1 VIDDATLVRQAI
13 DGGPEAFEPIV
24 AKYQDAVFGVA
35 LSRLADF
42 HAAEDVAQGVFVE
55 AYRQLGRLRDPHRLG
70 AWLRTITI
78 HHSIELLRKKRET
91 TDADA
96 MARVTDA
103 ADGPVD
109 EFHRQDLRE
118 QVMAAVARLSGPQRE
133 TVTLFYMNGY
143 SQSDVAAI
151 QGVPLGTVKR
161 RLHDARKRLQKEM
174 LTMVEDVLKSES
186 PDEDFATRVFEVLS
200 RYRPRGEK
208 PKMPWR
214 EIHAELK
221 RIGSRGADGF
231 ARALESPHSPTR
243 ILAMSLINRCEAD
256 DTREFVIELL
266 KKGLTDTSKK
276 VRRNAVD
283 AILRIDVSDERRR
296 SELTP
301 MVVEMLAD
309 PSNRVRRRVAYVLS
323 LYPDGVPWQA
333 VMAAATREWDPQ
345 TREFLRWL
353 MLAVLKV
360 DAADSD

>member
-1 VIDDATLVRQAI
+1 MIDDATLVNQAI

-24 AKYQDAVFGVA
+24 RKYQDAVFGVA

-42 HAAEDVAQGVFVE
+42 HAAEDVAQCVFVE
-55 AYRQLGRLRDPHRLG
+55 AHRQLGRLRDPNRLG

-78 HHSIELLRKKRET
+78 HHSIELLRKRRET

-96 MARVTDA
+96 MARVIDA
-103 ADGPVD
+103 ANGPVD
-109 EFHRQDLRE
+109 ELHRRDLRE

-143 SQSDVAAI
+143 SQADVAAI
-151 QGVPLGTVKR
+151 QGVPVGTVKR

-186 PDEDFATRVFEVLS
+186 PDEDFATRVHEVLS
-200 RYRPRGEK
+200 RYRPQGDG
-208 PKMPWR
+208 PKMRWP
-214 EIHAELK
+214 EIVAELK
-221 RIGSRGADGF
+221 RIGSRGAEGF

-243 ILAMSLINRCEAD
+243 MLAMQLIGQCEAD
-256 DTREFVIELL
+256 DTREFVVELL
-266 KKGLTDTSKK
+266 KKGLTDPSKK

-296 SELTP
+296 TELTP
-301 MVVEMLAD
+301 LVVERLTD
-309 PSNRVRRRVAYVLS
+309 ESNRVRRRAAYVLS

-333 VMAAATREWDPQ
+333 VMAAAARERDPQ
-345 TREFLRWL
+345 ARDALRGL
-353 MLAVLKV
+353 MRAALRV
-360 DAADSD
+360 DAARGD